1 MSAHTPTVASLKV
14 GVRNPLEKHVRK
26 WINER
31 AKGYDITGVAG
42 VLRDLSRGGC
52 ASGIVSELIYTAD
65 AVKFYRRHAKS
76 INALVAE
83 HLQDGSCRSVAE
95 MLGDKWDDN
104 DPLILDTGNQT
115 LIAWFAFEETAWQL
129 ANRAELDI

>member
-1 MSAHTPTVASLKV
+1 
-14 GVRNPLEKHVRK
+14 
-26 WINER
+26 
-31 AKGYDITGVAG
+31 
-42 VLRDLSRGGC
+42 
-52 ASGIVSELIYTAD
+52 
-65 AVKFYRRHAKS
+65 
-76 INALVAE
+76 VAE